1 MRRRPAD
8 PIGRRD
14 GRVGCFCAASAF
26 RAGPGAP
33 RRRGSGREPAV
44 RRPGQG
50 GRRRRPGRHEA
61 ERGRDMTEAYVRVR
75 VGSEDAHYG
84 TIAAGAFV
92 MQLFG
97 DLATEVTVRRDGD
110 EGLLRAY
117 ESVEFLA
124 PVRPGDFLECRAK
137 LIREGRTSRTF
148 KAQAWKVLTTRQD
161 VGESA
166 ADVLEERVLVARGIG
181 TTVVQSQLQRKAG
194 ANAGKVAR

>member
-1 MRRRPAD
+1 M
-8 PIGRRD
+8 I
-14 GRVGCFCAASAF
+14 
-26 RAGPGAP
+26 
-33 RRRGSGREPAV
+33 
-44 RRPGQG
+44 
-50 GRRRRPGRHEA
+50 
-61 ERGRDMTEAYVRVR
+61 EAYLRVR

-97 DLATEVTVRRDGD
+97 DLATEITVRRDGD

-148 KAQAWKVLTTRQD
+148 EAQAWKVLATRQD
-161 VGESA
+161 LGESA
-166 ADVLEERVLVARGIG
+166 ADVLDEPVLVARAIG
-181 TTVVQSQLQRKAG
+181 TTVVQSHLQRKTA
-194 ANAGKVAR
+194 ADAEKVSG